1 MIFRILFFL
10 DQWIN
15 LIKKLL
21 LRYVCCTEYRS
32 GTENFLLQD
41 LVMAA
46 RGKFKE
52 KSWKRSNGD
61 AATIDDI
68 TVIVIP
74 ILPYKQEV
82 CNPPDNGHLTPDEEV
97 ELEIHYDE
105 KKSGENPEFSDA
117 SLELESEEFSV
128 NREDAQEVTE

>member
-1 MIFRILFFL
+1 MF
-10 DQWIN
+10 
-15 LIKKLL
+15 
-21 LRYVCCTEYRS
+21 
-32 GTENFLLQD
+32 QD

-52 KSWKRSNGD
+52 KGWKRSNGD

-82 CNPPDNGHLTPDEEV
+82 CNPSENSSLSPEEEI

-105 KKSGENPEFSDA
+105 KKTGESPEFLDA
-117 SLELESEEFSV
+117 NLVLESEEISV
-128 NREDAQEVTE
+128 REDAQEVTE